1 MQVPILKQGRILI
14 ATAQSSLTDT
24 DLQALGQELVARV
37 GPLRIQGVVLDVS
50 LLDVIDSYSVRM
62 IRNIADTVRL
72 RGAQMVVV
80 GIQPD
85 VAFSMVQL
93 GLNLKDTWTAL
104 DLEDGFVLLERAQE
118 AQRHVR

>member
-14 ATAQSSLTDT
+14 ATVQSSLTDT

-37 GPLRIQGVVLDVS
+37 GPLRIRGVVVDVS

-62 IRNIADTVRL
+62 IRTIADTVRL
-72 RGAQMVVV
+72 RGARMVVV

-93 GLNLKDTWTAL
+93 GLTLKDTWTAL
-104 DLEDGFVLLERAQE
+104 DLEDGFLLLDRAQE
-118 AQRHVR
+118 AQLHVR

>member
-1 MQVPILKQGRILI
+1 MQVPILKQGRTLI
-14 ATAQSSLTDT
+14 ATVQSSLTDT

-37 GPLRIQGVVLDVS
+37 GPLRIRGVVVDVS

-62 IRNIADTVRL
+62 IRTIADTVRL

-93 GLNLKDTWTAL
+93 GLTLKDTWTAL
-104 DLEDGFVLLERAQE
+104 DLEDGFVLLDRVQE
-118 AQRHVR
+118 AQLHGR

>member
-1 MQVPILKQGRILI
+1 MQVPILKQGRVLI
-14 ATAQSSLTDT
+14 ATVQSSLTDT

-37 GPLRIQGVVLDVS
+37 GPLRIRGVVLDVS

-62 IRNIADTVRL
+62 IRTIADTVRL

-104 DLEDGFVLLERAQE
+104 DLEDGFLLLDRAQE
-118 AQRHVR
+118 AQLHAR

>member
-1 MQVPILKQGRILI
+1 MQVPILKQGRTLI